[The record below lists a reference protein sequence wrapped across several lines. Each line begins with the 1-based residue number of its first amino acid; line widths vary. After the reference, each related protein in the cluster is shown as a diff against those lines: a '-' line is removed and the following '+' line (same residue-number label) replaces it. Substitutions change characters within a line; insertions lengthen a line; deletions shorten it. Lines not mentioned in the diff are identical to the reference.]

1 MRARKRLAWLLAT
14 GSALALTGAALAVG
28 SLSGQSTTASERP
41 SGGPVVE
48 LGDARIKFEINATD
62 GDGGI
67 QVFLDAEQWKR
78 MSIFDPRGKQIF
90 TTVTEGRMAKQG
102 GTELFLE
109 SAEPSFDELPLAK
122 LLRRWPEG
130 RYTFRGI
137 GLEGE
142 RYRGSA
148 VLTHDL
154 PDGPVL
160 VSPIEGDGPQDP
172 DDTVVRWQPVEPPS
186 GSPIIGY
193 QVIVVRPDTGL
204 KALPNVTLDV
214 MMPPTATSLAV
225 PPGFLE
231 PGAEYEWEVLA
242 IERGGNQTLSSS
254 TFTTAG

>member
-1 MRARKRLAWLLAT
+1 MRARKRLALLLAV
-14 GSALALTGAALAVG
+14 GSALASTGAAVAVG
-28 SLSGQSTTASERP
+28 ALSGQGSASERP
-41 SGGPVVE
+41 SDSVVE
-48 LGDARIKFEINATD
+48 LEDARIKFEINATD

-67 QVFLDAEQWKR
+67 QVFVDAEQWKR
-78 MSIFDPRGKQIF
+78 MSIFDPRGRRIF
-90 TTVTEGRMAKQG
+90 TTTTEGRMAKQG

-109 SAEPSFDELPLAK
+109 SAEPSFDELPLAT

-142 RYRGSA
+142 RYRGFA

-160 VSPIEGDGPQDP
+160 VSPIDGDGPQDP
-172 DDTVVRWQPVEPPS
+172 DDTVVRWQPVEPPN
-186 GSPIIGY
+186 GSRIIGY
-193 QVIVVRPDTGL
+193 EVIVVRPDTGV

-231 PGAEYEWEVLA
+231 PGAGYEWEVLA
-242 IERGGNQTLSSS
+242 VERGGNQTLSSS